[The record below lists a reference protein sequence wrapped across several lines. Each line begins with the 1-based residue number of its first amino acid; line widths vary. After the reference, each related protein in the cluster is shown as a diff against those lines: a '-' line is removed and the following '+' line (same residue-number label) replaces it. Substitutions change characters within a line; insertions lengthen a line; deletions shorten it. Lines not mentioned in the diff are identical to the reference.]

1 MTLESLVVSRDWQE
15 VSVVECIL
23 GGMEIGVS
31 VEPDLA
37 KARRRLAQ
45 TKIDAVIVDFD
56 VEGAGTFVHELESL
70 REGPN
75 VVPLVLMSGPQ
86 HRDALRCSGADYF
99 FDKPVSVEEAVHT
112 LAAARNK
119 ILHGRLRYHRQE
131 LQAPVAIFI
140 NGKQIGGE
148 MLNVS
153 QGGIGIYTSCE
164 LPTGESLQLGFSMP
178 GRETGVQA
186 KAKVAWQKRSG
197 QAGLRFEE
205 IAEKD
210 QQDLQLWLASRYFEN

>member
-23 GGMEIGVS
+23 GGMEIGVA

-37 KARRRLAQ
+37 KARRCLAQ
-45 TKIDAVIVDFD
+45 TKIDAVIVDYD
-56 VEGAGTFVHELESL
+56 VEGASTFVQELDFF
-70 REGPN
+70 RQGTN
-75 VVPLVLMSGPQ
+75 VVPLVLMSGPG
-86 HRDALRCSGADYF
+86 HRDELRCSGADYY

-131 LQAPVAIFI
+131 LQAPVAIFV

-178 GRETGVQA
+178 GRECGVQA
-186 KAKVAWQKRSG
+186 KARVAWQRPSG

-205 IAEKD
+205 IAETD
-210 QQDLQLWLASRYFEN
+210 QQELQLWLASRYFES